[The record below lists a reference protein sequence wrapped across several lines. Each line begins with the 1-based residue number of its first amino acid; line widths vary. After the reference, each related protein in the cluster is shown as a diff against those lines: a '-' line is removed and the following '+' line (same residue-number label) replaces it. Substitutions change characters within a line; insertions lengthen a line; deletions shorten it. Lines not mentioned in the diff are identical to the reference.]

1 MTRWKYS
8 AEPEPWAHGAMAPSA
23 SDRSSSGT
31 TSSGSTSSSVP
42 MPVHSGQAPN
52 GELKENERGWISSM
66 PSGWLLGQAIFSEKR
81 RSRSLSLASRSTKSM
96 MTTPPARPRAVS
108 TESVRRRLEPAVV
121 ALGHEAVDDD
131 LDGVLL
137 LLLEGGRLGERDDL
151 AVDPGAREALR
162 LQLGEEVD
170 ELALA
175 TLHDG
180 GEHLEAGAVLERQQL
195 VDDLLRRLAGDRL
208 AADRAVRPAGA
219 GEEQAEV
226 VVDLGDGADRRAR
239 VAVGRLLVDGD
250 RGRQPLDEVD
260 VGLVHLPEELPGV
273 GRERLDVATL
283 PLRED
288 RVEREARL
296 ARPREPGEDDE
307 AVAGEVDG
315 HVAQVVLAR
324 AADDEGMGVAGGRS
338 SHAQHARWGH
348 RQSPHRR
355 LKGGQ
360 ATRLRTPPGHR
371 RPHASR
377 ASRARPGGTA
387 YSIP

>member
-1 MTRWKYS
+1 MSSASAPMTRWKYS
-8 AEPEPWAHGAMAPSA
+8 AEPEPCAHGAMAPSA

-42 MPVHSGQAPN
+42 MPVHSGHAPN
-52 GELKENERGWISSM
+52 GELKEKDRGWISSM
-66 PSGWLLGQAIFSEKR
+66 PRGWLLGHAIFSEKR

-108 TESVRRRLEPAVV
+108 TESVRRRLEPLSSPLATRRSTTTSMVCFFCFSR
-121 ALGHEAVDDD
+121 A
-131 LDGVLL
+131 
-137 LLLEGGRLGERDDL
+137 GGSVSETTSPSTR
-151 AVDPGAREALR
+151 AREALR
-162 LQLGEEVD
+162 LQLGEEID

-195 VDDLLRRLAGDRL
+195 VDDLLRGLSGDRL
-208 AADRAVRPAGA
+208 AADRAVRTTGA

-239 VAVGRLLVDGD
+239 VAVGRLLVDRD
-250 RGRQPLDEVD
+250 RGRQTLDEVD

-273 GRERLDVATL
+273 RRQRLDVATL

-307 AVAGEVDG
+307 AVAWEVDG

-338 SHAQHARWGH
+338 
-348 RQSPHRR
+348 
-355 LKGGQ
+355 
-360 ATRLRTPPGHR
+360 
-371 RPHASR
+371 
-377 ASRARPGGTA
+377 
-387 YSIP
+387 